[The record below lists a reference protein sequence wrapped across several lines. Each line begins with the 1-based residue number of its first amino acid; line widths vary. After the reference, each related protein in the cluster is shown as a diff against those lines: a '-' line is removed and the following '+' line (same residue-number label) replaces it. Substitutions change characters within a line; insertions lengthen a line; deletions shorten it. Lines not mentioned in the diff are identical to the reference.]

1 MGPPPLMASGPHT
14 RLVAGVL
21 LPCSGQ
27 QRGRNPPPCPAR
39 EGAPRGGGCGSAVL
53 SARVT
58 LGFALRSPSCRPH
71 QEGSLEDFC
80 SEERS
85 KTRSESFSCLR
96 LEEEM
101 WFFVEW
107 GKQSPRVINPFL

>member
-80 SEERS
+80 SRGEIKDKIRKFLLPPLRGRDVVFCGVG
-85 KTRSESFSCLR
+85 KTEP
-96 LEEEM
+96 E
-101 WFFVEW
+101 
-107 GKQSPRVINPFL
+107 GD